1 MESEPAPYEESTA
14 GLVFHDR
21 SSGIQVPLKKLC
33 LHSKLKIVEMGLISP
48 KVEKWNTLFLAGT
61 MKTVLLGIHRA
72 RSEQAVPAVTSS
84 CSLFWLCHHGANMQG
99 PGSPQ
104 TAESC
109 GGCCC
114 CCGGGCLGGAS
125 SRRAWTVTATW
136 PNPFSSKMCRGKH
149 NCSWGTPIFL
159 QASRKFST
167 FRLHFAIV
175 NLGTAGDGT

>member
-1 MESEPAPYEESTA
+1 MMGLQEPK
-14 GLVFHDR
+14 FH
-21 SSGIQVPLKKLC
+21 LKNY
-33 LHSKLKIVEMGLISP
+33 LHLKQKIVEVGLISP
-48 KVEKWNTLFLAGT
+48 KMEKWNTTFPAGI
-61 MKTVLLGIHRA
+61 MKTVLLGTHRA
-72 RSEQAVPAVTSS
+72 RSEQAVTAIKSS
-84 CSLFWLCHHGANMQG
+84 CSLSWLCHHGANMQG

-109 GGCCC
+109 GCCC
-114 CCGGGCLGGAS
+114 CCCCLGGAS